1 MALIT
6 LQQLS
11 QLSRPRLMGI
21 LNLTPDSFSDG
32 GRYLIPEMAML
43 HAEKMIQ
50 EGADILDLGAESTR
64 PGSSAVPLELE
75 LERIIPLVKQIRAAF
90 PEVLISIDTRKSEV
104 ARKSIALGAQIIND
118 ISALNYDPRMV
129 EVLTQNP
136 QTQVVL
142 MHMQGCPE
150 SMQDAPHYSDVVQE
164 TMDFFEERI
173 AFAVGH
179 GIARDRLMLDPG
191 IGFGKDLNH
200 NLSILAKLDRYQE
213 FGLPV
218 VVGASRKRFIDA
230 IDPSAPDKRSGGSL
244 AAALISAMQGIQIL
258 RVHNVQEH
266 QQFFAVLSAIA
277 SKED

>member
-1 MALIT
+1 
-6 LQQLS
+6 
-11 QLSRPRLMGI
+11 
-21 LNLTPDSFSDG
+21 
-32 GRYLIPEMAML
+32 ML
-43 HAEKMIQ
+43 HAEKMVQ

-90 PEVLISIDTRKSEV
+90 PELVISIDTRKNEV
-104 ARKSIALGAQIIND
+104 ARKSITLGAQIIND

-129 EVLTQNP
+129 EVLAQNP

-164 TMDFFEERI
+164 TMEFFEERI

-200 NLSILAKLDRYQE
+200 NLSILAKLGRYQE

-244 AAALISAMQGIQIL
+244 AAALISALQGIQIL

-266 QQFFAVLSAIA
+266 QQFFAVLSAIS